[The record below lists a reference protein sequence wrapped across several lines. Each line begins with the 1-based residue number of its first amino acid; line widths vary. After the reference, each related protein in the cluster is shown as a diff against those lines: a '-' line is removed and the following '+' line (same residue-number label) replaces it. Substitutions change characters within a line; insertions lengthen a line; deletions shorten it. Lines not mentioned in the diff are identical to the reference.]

1 MPMEAVHIV
10 RGGGNMAVKLGPG
23 GAATVAALAHLQ
35 ARGQFT
41 VPESVRH
48 ATGVQPGDTL
58 LVRALEPGRFEV
70 IVLPHISAEEFFE
83 AMALRDD
90 LTAADLHRAI
100 AEGVEARVSPDARGP
115 TDAAYAE
122 AAATRERE
130 G

>member
-1 MPMEAVHIV
+1 M
-10 RGGGNMAVKLGPG
+10 
-23 GAATVAALAHLQ
+23 AALARLQ

-58 LVRALEPGRFEV
+58 LVRAVEPGRFEV
-70 IVLPHISAEEFFE
+70 IVLPHVSAEEFFD

-90 LTAADLHRAI
+90 LTAEDLHRAI
-100 AEGVEARVSPDARGP
+100 AEGVEARVSPDARGS
-115 TDAAYAE
+115 TDLAFAE

-130 G
+130 GRH